1 MLKSLAGDCPGE
13 VVFVETKKQ
22 RKSLEELTTGEYSAL
37 LRLYLNENKRAQ
49 AIEQAAQNLSA
60 LEMLV
65 QFETMV
71 AMHKRHQA
79 AAQSANYQVAL
90 HEVVE
95 IAEKFFTVE
104 DPRLIEKDLKTSR
117 VWNAIKASPA
127 DFALFQDTL
136 AFLFTWGERPMV
148 PTPAYLKQIVMN
160 RIYAEAPQEGESTLV
175 IRLRDGLRLIAGH
188 IRDLYTITSP
198 DDMVAV
204 RSGTDQSVAQAGNPT
219 GALQFMTSDPN
230 HGDLVYQVVK
240 DGVDTVMLTVKLQ
253 NYRPRPKFINL
264 RRQGRL
270 LQAMPLRDDFAWF
283 PKLAIGKYEIEL
295 QNAGTASGKRVDIHI
310 V

>member
-1 MLKSLAGDCPGE
+1 VDTE
-13 VVFVETKKQ
+13 KQ
-22 RKSLEELTTGEYSAL
+22 RKQLEKLTPAEYSAL
-37 LRLYLNENKRAQ
+37 LRLYLDEDKQPQ
-49 AIEQAAQNLSA
+49 AIQQAAENLSA

-71 AMHKRHQA
+71 AINKRHQA
-79 AAQSANYQVAL
+79 AGQPASYRVDL
-90 HEVVE
+90 HDVVE
-95 IAEKFFTVE
+95 IAEKFFSVE
-104 DPRLIEKDLKTSR
+104 DPRAIEKDLQASR
-117 VWNAIKASPA
+117 IWNAIKASPA

-148 PTPAYLKQIVMN
+148 PTPVYLKQIVMN
-160 RIYAEAPQEGESTLV
+160 RIYAEAPQDGESTIV

-188 IRDLYTITSP
+188 IRDLYNITNP

-204 RSGTDQSVAQAGNPT
+204 RSASDQTTAQAGNPT
-219 GALQFMTSDPN
+219 GALQFMTSEAN
-230 HGDLVYQVVK
+230 QGDLVYQVVK
-240 DGVDTVMLTVKLQ
+240 DGADTVMLTVKLQ

-270 LQAMPLRDDFAWF
+270 LQSMPLRDDFAWF
-283 PKLAIGKYEIEL
+283 SQLAVGKYEIEL
-295 QNAGTASGKRVDIHI
+295 QNAGNVGGKRVDIHI

>member
-1 MLKSLAGDCPGE
+1 M
-13 VVFVETKKQ
+13 ETKKQ
-22 RKSLEELTTGEYSAL
+22 RQSLEKLTPAEYSAL
-37 LRLYLNENKRAQ
+37 LKLYLDEKKQDQ
-49 AIEQAAQNLSA
+49 ALKKAEENLSA

-71 AMHKRHQA
+71 ALNKRQQA
-79 AAQSANYQVAL
+79 SAREQQYQVPL
-90 HEVVE
+90 HQVVE
-95 IAEKFFTVE
+95 LAEKFFSVG
-104 DPRLIEKDLKTSR
+104 DMRAMEKELQASG
-117 VWNAIKASPA
+117 VWQKIKANPA

-160 RIYAEAPQEGESTLV
+160 RIYAETPQEAESTIV

-188 IRDLYTITSP
+188 IRELYNITSA
-198 DDMVAV
+198 DGMVPV
-204 RSGTDQSVAQAGNPT
+204 RSTGEALQGGTPT
-219 GALQFMTSDPN
+219 GALQFMTSEAN
-230 HGDLVYQVVK
+230 QGNLVYQVVK
-240 DGVDTVMLTVKLQ
+240 DGTDTVMLTIKLQ

-270 LQAMPLRDDFAWF
+270 LQSMPLRDDFAWF
-283 PKLAIGKYEIEL
+283 SQLSVGKYEIEL
-295 QNAGTASGKRVDIHI
+295 QSAANVAGKRVDIHI

>member
-1 MLKSLAGDCPGE
+1 M
-13 VVFVETKKQ
+13 ETKKQ
-22 RKSLEELTTGEYSAL
+22 RKNLEKLTPAEYSRL
-37 LRLYLNENKRAQ
+37 LKLYLDEDKQQQ
-49 AIEQAAQNLSA
+49 AMSQAAENLSA

-71 AMHKRHQA
+71 AINKRHQA
-79 AAQSANYQVAL
+79 TAQLASFQVAL
-90 HEVVE
+90 HDVVE
-95 IAEKFFTVE
+95 IAEKFFSVE
-104 DPRLIEKDLKTSR
+104 DPRAIERDLQASR
-117 VWNAIKASPA
+117 TWNAIKASPA

-148 PTPAYLKQIVMN
+148 PTPVYLKQIVMN
-160 RIYAEAPQEGESTLV
+160 RIYADAPQEGESTIV

-188 IRDLYTITSP
+188 IRDLYNITSP

-204 RSGTDQSVAQAGNPT
+204 RSGADQALARVSNPT
-219 GALQFMTSDPN
+219 GALQFMTSEAN
-230 HGDLVYQVVK
+230 QGDLVYQVVK
-240 DGVDTVMLTVKLQ
+240 DGADTVMLTVKLQ

-270 LQAMPLRDDFAWF
+270 LQSMPLRDDFAWF
-283 PKLAIGKYEIEL
+283 SQLAVGKYEIEL
-295 QNAGTASGKRVDIHI
+295 QNAGNVGGKRVDIHI

>member
-1 MLKSLAGDCPGE
+1 MEK
-13 VVFVETKKQ
+13 KKQ
-22 RKSLEELTTGEYSAL
+22 RKTLEKLSPAEYSAL
-37 LRLYLNENKRAQ
+37 LKLYLDEEKQPQ
-49 AIEQAAQNLSA
+49 AIRQAAENLSA

-71 AMHKRHQA
+71 AMNKRHQA
-79 AAQSANYQVAL
+79 MAQPVSFQVSL
-90 HEVVE
+90 SDVVE
-95 IAEKFFTVE
+95 IAEKFFSVE
-104 DPRLIEKDLKTSR
+104 DPRAIEKDLQASR
-117 VWNAIKASPA
+117 TWNAIKASPA

-148 PTPAYLKQIVMN
+148 PTPVYLKQIVMN
-160 RIYAEAPQEGESTLV
+160 RIYAQTPQEGESTIV

-188 IRDLYTITSP
+188 IRDLYTIINP

-204 RSGTDQSVAQAGNPT
+204 RSAADQASAQANPT
-219 GALQFMTSDPN
+219 GALQFMTSEAN
-230 HGDLVYQVVK
+230 QGDLVYQVVK
-240 DGVDTVMLTVKLQ
+240 DGADTVMLTIKLQ

-270 LQAMPLRDDFAWF
+270 LQSMPLRDDFAWF
-283 PKLAIGKYEIEL
+283 SQLSVGKYEIEL
-295 QNAGTASGKRVDIHI
+295 QNASNVGGKRVDIHI

>member
-1 MLKSLAGDCPGE
+1 M
-13 VVFVETKKQ
+13 ETKKQ
-22 RKSLEELTTGEYSAL
+22 RKNLGKLTPVEYSTL
-37 LRLYLNENKRAQ
+37 LRLYLDEDKQPQ
-49 AIEQAAQNLSA
+49 AIEQASENLSA

-71 AMHKRHQA
+71 AINKRHQA
-79 AAQSANYQVAL
+79 TAQPASFQVAL
-90 HEVVE
+90 SDVVE
-95 IAEKFFTVE
+95 IAEKFFSVE
-104 DPRLIEKDLKTSR
+104 DPRAIERDLQTSR
-117 VWNAIKASPA
+117 TWNAIKASPA

-148 PTPAYLKQIVMN
+148 PTPVYLKQIVMN
-160 RIYAEAPQEGESTLV
+160 RIYAETPQEGESTIV

-188 IRDLYTITSP
+188 IRDLYNITNP

-204 RSGTDQSVAQAGNPT
+204 RSGADQTSAQVSNPM
-219 GALQFMTSDPN
+219 GALQFMTSEAN
-230 HGDLVYQVVK
+230 QGDLVYQVVK
-240 DGVDTVMLTVKLQ
+240 DSADTVMLTVKLQ

-270 LQAMPLRDDFAWF
+270 LQSMPLRDDFAWF
-283 PKLAIGKYEIEL
+283 SQLAVGKYEIEL
-295 QNAGTASGKRVDIHI
+295 QNASSVGRKRIDIHI